1 MYFKPNFPKCQFLF
15 KSLKQDNDRFDKEM
29 WENLMFSCS
38 IGLERRAR
46 KRKDKTMKLEKKI

>member
-15 KSLKQDNDRFDKEM
+15 KSLKQDNDRFDKKGM

-46 KRKDKTMKLEKKI
+46 KEKQNNEA